1 MEIKPSRGFCLI
13 EDLIPDEKSD
23 NVYLPDRLQESQP
36 KGIVLAVGLP
46 AFLPNGAEY
55 FPEFKAGDIV
65 YHKKFTDNK
74 IKDGDKE
81 LLLVPFGDVLAIIN
95 G

>member
-1 MEIKPSRGFCLI
+1 MIRPNRGYALI
-13 EDLIPDEKSD
+13 QPLKAEELAEG
-23 NVYLPDRLQESQP
+23 VYLPDRLQESQP
-36 KGIVLAVGLP
+36 KGVVLAVGLP
-46 AFLPNGAEY
+46 ALLPNGAEY
-55 FPEFKAGDIV
+55 TPEFKAGDTV